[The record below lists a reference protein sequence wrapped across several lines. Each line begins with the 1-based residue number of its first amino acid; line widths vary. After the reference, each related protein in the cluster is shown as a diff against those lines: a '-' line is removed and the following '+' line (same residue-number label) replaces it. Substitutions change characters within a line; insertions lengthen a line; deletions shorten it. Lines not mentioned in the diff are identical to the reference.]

1 MEAAGVTDDRIE
13 ELSATYLEEVTECV
27 SALDGVF
34 DGGTPGVER
43 VESLE
48 SQCDEIGRALRSALG
63 ATAPTF
69 RGVYLQAG
77 DLAEF
82 YTRADDVANHAE
94 GVALDYRAT
103 GAYLGLVRPHL
114 REMVADAVVASAHL
128 ETATAAY
135 LGDEG
140 DDAVSEAVARIRE
153 LERACDDRRHDAV
166 RVAFEQRDA
175 ADALVLRELVR
186 GVDAVVDA
194 IEDAADHI
202 EFMLSLSP

>member
-1 MEAAGVTDDRIE
+1 MTDDRIE
-13 ELSATYLEEVTECV
+13 ELSETYLEEVTECV

-34 DGGTPGVER
+34 DGTESGVER

-48 SQCDEIGRALRSALG
+48 SRCDETGRALRSALG
-63 ATAPTF
+63 AAAPTF

-82 YTRADDVANHAE
+82 YTRTDEVANHAE
-94 GVALDYRAT
+94 AVALDYRAT
-103 GAYLGLVRPHL
+103 GAYLGPVRPHL

-135 LGDEG
+135 LADGE
-140 DDAVSEAVARIRE
+140 DDTVSEAVSRIRE

-175 ADALVLRELVR
+175 ADALVVRELVR

-194 IEDAADHI
+194 VEDAADHI
-202 EFMLSLSP
+202 EFMVSLSP